1 MAVER
6 LPQAGPPPRAG
17 ALALPARRGPALGR
31 KATAMGLQRELGL
44 FSLSSIVVANMIGA
58 GALTLT
64 GFLLAELRDPL
75 GMLAL
80 WAVGGGVALCGA
92 VCYGRLSAAMPMAG
106 GEAVYLARLL
116 HPLAGFLSG
125 WVSFLVGF
133 SAPISASALASAEYA
148 ARAFP
153 TLAAGPAAIKLA
165 AVGLI
170 VLCTLAHCRG
180 VGPGS
185 RVQNGL
191 TLVKVAGIVLF
202 VAAGFAFG
210 RGSLAPILQGP
221 APAFG
226 RWRSLGL
233 GLLWVMFAYSGWNAS
248 AYVGSEA
255 RAPRRNL
262 PRSLLLGTAAVTL
275 LYLALNL
282 LFVFAVPLAEMAGN
296 PSPGGLAA
304 ARLFGAF
311 PGQAVSAF
319 LALALL
325 SSLSAYVM
333 LGPRICFA
341 LARDGLFFRFA
352 ARVHP
357 QTRVPSRSILFQGA
371 FAVVL
376 VLAGSFDQLLTYLG
390 FALGVFPLLAVMSM
404 FRLSREQRRGAA
416 PAAGIF
422 ILASASMLVMTLLER
437 PREALVAMATLLLGI
452 PAYFRAFRSRR
463 AGGRADSPGAGGA
476 TFS

>member
-1 MAVER
+1 V
-6 LPQAGPPPRAG
+6 G
-17 ALALPARRGPALGR
+17 GR
-31 KATAMGLQRELGL
+31 KSTAMGLQRELGL
-44 FSLSSIVVANMIGA
+44 ASLTSIVVANMIGA

-64 GFLLAELRDPL
+64 GFLLAELRAPL
-75 GMLAL
+75 AMLAL
-80 WAVGGGVALCGA
+80 WIVGGGVALCGA
-92 VCYGRLSAAMPMAG
+92 VCYGRLGAALPMAG
-106 GEAVYLARLL
+106 GEAVYLSRLV

-133 SAPISASALASAEYA
+133 SAPIAASALASAEYA

-153 TLAAGPAAIKLA
+153 SLAAGPVAIKLA
-165 AVGLI
+165 AIGLI
-170 VLCTLAHCRG
+170 VLGTLAHCRG
-180 VGPGS
+180 IGPGA
-185 RVQNGL
+185 RVQNAL
-191 TLVKVAGIVLF
+191 TLLKVAGIVLF
-202 VAAGFAFG
+202 VAAGFALG
-210 RGSLAPILQGP
+210 DGSFAHLFPGP

-226 RWRSLGL
+226 RWRSMGL
-233 GLLWVMFAYSGWNAS
+233 GLLWIMFAYSGWNAS

-255 RAPRRNL
+255 RRPRRNL

-282 LFVFAVPLAEMAGN
+282 LFVYAVPAAEMAGH

-304 ARLFGAF
+304 ARLFGS
-311 PGQAVSAF
+311 PSGRAVSAF

-325 SSLSAYVM
+325 SSLSAYAM

-357 QTRVPSRSILFQGA
+357 ASRVPTRSILFQGA

-390 FALGVFPLLAVMSM
+390 FALGVFPMLAVMGM
-404 FRLSREQRRGAA
+404 FRLPPPQRRGAG
-416 PAAGIF
+416 PAAILF
-422 ILASASMLVMTLLER
+422 VLASAVMLGLTLLER
-437 PREALVAMATLLLGI
+437 PRESLVAMATLLLGV
-452 PAYFRAFRSRR
+452 PAYLAARRRQR
-463 AGGRADSPGAGGA
+463 AGGAEGDSHERRGAGRVCKRADARDGRRA
-476 TFS
+476 TSS

>member
-1 MAVER
+1 MAAER
-6 LPQAGPPPRAG
+6 HPPAV
-17 ALALPARRGPALGR
+17 GR

-44 FSLSSIVVANMIGA
+44 LSLSSIVVANMIGA

-75 GMLAL
+75 AMLAL
-80 WAVGGGVALCGA
+80 WIAGGGVALCGA
-92 VCYGRLSAAMPMAG
+92 VCYGRLGAALPMAG
-106 GEAVYLARLL
+106 GEAVYLSRLV

-133 SAPISASALASAEYA
+133 SAPIAASALASAEYA

-153 TLAAGPAAIKLA
+153 SLAAGPAAAKIA
-165 AVGLI
+165 AVCLI
-170 VLCTLAHCRG
+170 VLFTLAHCRG
-180 VGPGS
+180 VGPGA

-191 TLVKVAGIVLF
+191 TLFKVAGIALF

-210 RGSLAPILQGP
+210 RGSFTHLLPAS

-233 GLLWVMFAYSGWNAS
+233 GLLWIMFAYSGWNAS

-255 RAPRRNL
+255 RSPRRNL

-282 LFVFAVPLAEMAGN
+282 LFVYAAPRAELAGHA
-296 PSPGGLAA
+296 SPGGLAA
-304 ARLFGAF
+304 ARLFGAS
-311 PGQAVSAF
+311 PGRAVSAF

-357 QTRVPSRSILFQGA
+357 RTRVPSRSILFQGA

-376 VLAGSFDQLLTYLG
+376 VLAGSSDQLLTYLG
-390 FALGVFPLLAVMSM
+390 FALGVFPLLAVMGM

-416 PAAGIF
+416 PAAAVF
-422 ILASASMLVMTLLER
+422 ILASAGMLAMTLLER
-437 PREALVAMATLLLGI
+437 PRESLVAVATMLLGI
-452 PAYFRAFRSRR
+452 PAYLWAFRRR
-463 AGGRADSPGAGGA
+463 RADGSAGGRAAAPGVGGA
-476 TFS
+476 TSS